1 MEYKIMTI
9 QTIIKNIEF
18 EINLYKNND
27 AITKELNELK
37 NTLDKMIAPTQ
48 NEINFL
54 LNANIAVYDVLLQDK
69 YENITAK
76 QKKTY
81 NFMLNFLISNR

>member
-1 MEYKIMTI
+1 MTI